1 MTNLRGARASYL
13 SCTRLCRLFLT
24 RVNSRLCCPSRSIS
38 ASCRRPGATF
48 QPTMEA
54 ARLRRHEQRGKY
66 DVDSIEAVFADI
78 FFSHVSYVDDGLP
91 QCLPMI
97 ALFRRVGKN
106 QDPVIYLHGHPSAR
120 LMEIVRANESEQAS
134 SDGEEANGKPNSR
147 IRVCITAT
155 KVDGLVLS
163 SAPNGHT
170 FNYRSAV
177 IHGACS
183 LEKDRDIKRDVMKG
197 VTNHIVEGRWEDV
210 NPVASFQV
218 ALVCVIRVD
227 ILKGG
232 VKFRAGVPGIQP
244 RDITKDG
251 PDNEVPP

>member
-1 MTNLRGARASYL
+1 
-13 SCTRLCRLFLT
+13 
-24 RVNSRLCCPSRSIS
+24 
-38 ASCRRPGATF
+38 
-48 QPTMEA
+48 MEA

-66 DVDSIEAVFADI
+66 DVDSIEAVFADT
-78 FFSHVSYVDDGLP
+78 FFSHVSYVDEGLP

-97 ALFRRVGKN
+97 ALFRRVGET
-106 QDPVIYLHGHPSAR
+106 QDPVIYLHGHPSSR
-120 LMEIVRANESEQAS
+120 LMEIVRANESEQTGLN
-134 SDGEEANGKPNSR
+134 GEELKGNPDTR

-170 FNYRSAV
+170 YNYRSGV

-183 LEKDRDIKRDVMKG
+183 LEKDREMKRDVMKG

-227 ILKGG
+227 VLKGG

-251 PDNEVPP
+251 PDNEVPPWTGVIPLREQLDEPIPSGLTDDAKVPEGLLRFIETRNKAQMQHAHAVAK